1 MPEKEEECEKDNG
14 RTPLWCEERKIPLCL
29 SEIETILLSMLETNL
44 RMIFLLIK
52 AGIFSFPW
60 LLRPWSDGGQK
71 FEIDPEIGRV
81 LDKWLLRQD
90 SGAQTNP
97 LFMLK
102 ALEMELYVVVSISS
116 ADLVHKKL

>member
-1 MPEKEEECEKDNG
+1 
-14 RTPLWCEERKIPLCL
+14 
-29 SEIETILLSMLETNL
+29 
-44 RMIFLLIK
+44 MIFLLIK

-90 SGAQTNP
+90 SGAQTNQ
-97 LFMLK
+97 LRLLK
-102 ALEMELYVVVSISS
+102 ALEMELYIVVSISS
-116 ADLVHKKL
+116 GDLVHKNYKPHFKMLRQYSCLHKRLEKVL